1 MSGCIALVVG
11 AGRGTRFG
19 GERPKQYQSLAGRPV
34 IRHTLETF
42 AGHARID
49 GVRAVIHADDLSR
62 YEAAAEGLTLL
73 APVFGGATRQ
83 DSVLRG
89 LESLVEDSPDTVLIQ
104 DAARPFVSAAIID
117 HVLDALE
124 QVPGAIPAVPV
135 SDTLKRS
142 DPEGTGEA
150 SPRIAATVDR
160 RGFWR
165 AQTPQGFRFAEI
177 LAAHRRFAGQDLT
190 DDAALAERAGF
201 AVALVPGSEDNVKI
215 TTPEDLMRAE
225 TLRLG
230 EFRTGTGFDV
240 HRFGAG
246 DHVMLCG
253 VSIPHD
259 SGLMGHSD
267 ADVGLHALT
276 DALLGAIGAGDIG
289 SHFPP
294 SDPRWKGAD
303 SEIFLRHAGELVG
316 ARGGVIVHLDLTV
329 ICQTPKIGPHRDAM
343 RARIAE
349 ILGLAVG
356 RVSVKGT
363 TTERLGFTGRGEGI
377 AAQAAAT
384 VRLPQEHYRTK

>member
-19 GERPKQYQSLAGRPV
+19 GEHPKQYQMLAGKPV
-34 IRHTLETF
+34 IRHVLETF
-42 AGHARID
+42 GGHDRVD

-73 APVFGGATRQ
+73 TPVFGGATRQ
-83 DSVLRG
+83 ESVLRG
-89 LESLVEDSPDTVLIQ
+89 LDSVLDENPDTVLIQ
-104 DAARPFVSAAIID
+104 DAARPFVSSAVID
-117 HVLDALE
+117 RVLEALE

-142 DPEGTGEA
+142 DPDAMDEA
-150 SPRIAATVDR
+150 PRRIAATVDR
-160 RGFWR
+160 KGLWR

-177 LAAHRRFAGQDLT
+177 LAAHRRFMGQDLT
-190 DDAALAERAGF
+190 DDAALAERAGLT
-201 AVALVPGSEDNVKI
+201 VALVHGSEDNVKI

-225 TLRLG
+225 NLRPG

-253 VSIPHD
+253 VSIPHEA
-259 SGLMGHSD
+259 GLMGHSD
-267 ADVGLHALT
+267 ADVGLHAIT

-294 SDPRWKGAD
+294 SEPRWKGAA
-303 SEIFLRHAGELVG
+303 SEIFLKHAGELVR
-316 ARGGVIVHLDLTV
+316 AQGGVIVHLDVTV

-343 RARIAE
+343 RARMAE

-384 VRLPQEHYRTK
+384 VRLPLSSSG